1 MAHHAHVQL
10 VEGQVAT
17 WIDDGTSA
25 MVDDQKLVG
34 LHGLR
39 VLLHQV
45 GEHQTCVLIV
55 AVQLHGFQSHL
66 FYQFVSNRE
75 L

>member
-1 MAHHAHVQL
+1 MNKRLALVAFSLLPLAALAHT
-10 VEGQVAT
+10 G
-17 WIDDGTSA
+17 
-25 MVDDQKLVG
+25 
-34 LHGLR
+34 HGEHGFLD
-39 VLLHQV
+39 QV

-75 L
+75 RRCCTNAASSIW